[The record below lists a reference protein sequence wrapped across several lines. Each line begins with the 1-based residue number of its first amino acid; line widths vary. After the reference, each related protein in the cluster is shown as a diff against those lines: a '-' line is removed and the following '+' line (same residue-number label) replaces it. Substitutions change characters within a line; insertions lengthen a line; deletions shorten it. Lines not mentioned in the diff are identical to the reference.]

1 MTSAAATAT
10 STTDMVAHFMGMAN
24 AAFREAARC
33 GGIGTAAGNAA
44 WAEGE
49 RFEAVARDFA
59 EGRR

>member
-1 MTSAAATAT
+1 MTSATAT

-24 AAFREAARC
+24 AAFREAARR

>member
-1 MTSAAATAT
+1 MTSRPTHT
-10 STTDMVAHFMGMAN
+10 SETVAYYTGMAN
-24 AAFREAARC
+24 AAFREAARV

-49 RFEAVARDFA
+49 RFEAVARDYA